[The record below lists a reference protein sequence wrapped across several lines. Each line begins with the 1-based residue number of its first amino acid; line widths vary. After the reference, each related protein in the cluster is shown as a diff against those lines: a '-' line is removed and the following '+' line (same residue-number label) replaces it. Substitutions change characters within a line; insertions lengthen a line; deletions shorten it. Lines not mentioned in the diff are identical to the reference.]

1 MTAPLTRTQAKI
13 LDFIRN
19 YTLEN
24 GCSPAYREIAM
35 HLGAKP
41 SSHGM
46 VSVHVK
52 HMIAKGALRHELGA
66 KRALAIAADDVLVLS
81 LPRDLA
87 ERVSELARRA
97 RVTREAVVIEAL
109 RNRLGAAC
117 PSPEVLA

>member
-24 GCSPAYREIAM
+24 GCSPSYREIAM

-41 SSHGM
+41 TSHGM

-52 HMIAKGALRHELGA
+52 HMIAKDVLRHELGA
-66 KRALAIAADDVLVLS
+66 KRALKIVDDDVIVLS

-87 ERVSELARRA
+87 DRVTEYARHA
-97 RVTREAVVIEAL
+97 RVTPQAVVVEAL
-109 RNRLGAAC
+109 RSLPAFIRNQ
-117 PSPEVLA
+117 